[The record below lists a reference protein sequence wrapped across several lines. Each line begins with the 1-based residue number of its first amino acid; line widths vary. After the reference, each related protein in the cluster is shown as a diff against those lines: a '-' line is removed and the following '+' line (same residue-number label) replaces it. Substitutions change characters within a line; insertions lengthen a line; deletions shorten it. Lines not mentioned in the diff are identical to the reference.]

1 MKKIVFILFFLIL
14 SLNFMSCKNKSKE
27 AILITS
33 KGHFLIL
40 DENLNLIKKIQKN
53 LDVKALISEVYGDLI
68 LFNLQS
74 SDSFKNNIFL
84 LNLKSE
90 EINNLSKD
98 LEGTFLY
105 KPKFYNE
112 GNYLFTLRDKNAQES
127 LYLYSLKD
135 NSVKIISKN
144 IKSFYIYPFYIDNE
158 DDKIYIHL
166 LKKGE
171 KNSKISLYDL
181 NKDEFI
187 ENYISFENHFFIT
200 EPNENGEF
208 ILINYDNLE
217 ETKIFIVNLANKL
230 FNEIYSIKDGNIYNI
245 SFFDNSDKILFKFV
259 PFEIGK
265 TSSII
270 IIDRNGN
277 LVKEILSPFNG
288 DFYILN
294 SFGNKIFIMAQKD
307 GDKKFCLYSL
317 NIDNQD
323 LIELTKENS
332 FGGDLIIS
340 KEKEELIIS
349 EYKNNALNKDYFIMN
364 LDWSKEVNLNEKLKI
379 DSIDSIIFLK

>member
-14 SLNFMSCKNKSKE
+14 FLNFVSCKKE
-27 AILITS
+27 KQGMILITS
-33 KGHFLIL
+33 KGDFLIL
-40 DENLNLIKKIQKN
+40 DENLNLTKKIQKN
-53 LDVKALISEVYGDLI
+53 LDGKALISEVYGDLI

-84 LNLKSE
+84 LNLKSK
-90 EINNLSKD
+90 EIINITKD

-105 KPKFYNE
+105 KPKFYNLE
-112 GNYLFTLRDKNAQES
+112 NYLFTLRDKNAQES

-144 IKSFYIYPFYIDNE
+144 IKSSYIYPFYIDNE
-158 DDKIYIHL
+158 DEKIYIHL
-166 LKKGE
+166 LKKDE

-187 ENYISFENHFFIT
+187 ENYISFENNFFIT

-208 ILINYDNLE
+208 LLISYDKLE

-230 FNEIYSIKDGNIYNI
+230 FNKIYSIKDGDIYNI
-245 SFFDNSDKILFKFV
+245 SFFDYSDKILFKFV
-259 PFEIGK
+259 PFETKK

-294 SFGNKIFIMAQKD
+294 SFGKKIFIMAQKNVD
-307 GDKKFCLYSL
+307 TKFSLYSL
-317 NIDNQD
+317 NIDNKD
-323 LIELTKENS
+323 LKVLTKENS

-340 KEKEELIIS
+340 KEKEKLIIS
-349 EYKNNALNKDYFIMN
+349 ESKNNALNKDYFIMN
-364 LDWSKEVNLNEKLKI
+364 LDGSKKVNLNEKLKI

>member
-14 SLNFMSCKNKSKE
+14 FLNFVSCKKE
-27 AILITS
+27 KQGMILITS
-33 KGHFLIL
+33 KGDFLIL
-40 DENLNLIKKIQKN
+40 DENFNLIKKIQKN
-53 LDVKALISEVYGDLI
+53 LDGKAIISEVYGDLI

-90 EINNLSKD
+90 EIINITKD

-105 KPKFYNE
+105 KPKFYNLE
-112 GNYLFTLRDKNAQES
+112 NYLFTLRDKNMIES
-127 LYLYSLKD
+127 LLIYSLKD
-135 NSVKIISKN
+135 HSKIIISDK
-144 IKSFYIYPFYIDNE
+144 IKSSYIYPFYIDNE
-158 DDKIYIHL
+158 DEKIYIHL
-166 LKKGE
+166 LKKDE

-187 ENYISFENHFFIT
+187 ENYISFENNFFIT

-208 ILINYDNLE
+208 LLISYDKLE

-230 FNEIYSIKDGNIYNI
+230 FNKIYSIKDGDIYNI
-245 SFFDNSDKILFKFV
+245 SFFDYSDKILFKFV
-259 PFEIGK
+259 PFETKK

-294 SFGNKIFIMAQKD
+294 SFGKKIFIMAQKNVD
-307 GDKKFCLYSL
+307 TKFSLYSL
-317 NIDNQD
+317 NIDNKD
-323 LIELTKENS
+323 LKELTKENS

-340 KEKEELIIS
+340 KEKEKLIIS
-349 EYKNNALNKDYFIMN
+349 ESKNNALNKDYFIMN
-364 LDWSKEVNLNEKLKI
+364 LDGSKKVNLNEKLKI